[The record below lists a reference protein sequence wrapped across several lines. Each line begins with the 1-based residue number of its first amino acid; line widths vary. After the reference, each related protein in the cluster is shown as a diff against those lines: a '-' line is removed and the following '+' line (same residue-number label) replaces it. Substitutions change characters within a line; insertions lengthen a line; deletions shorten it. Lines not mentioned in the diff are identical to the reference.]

1 MSSSPSRTA
10 ADWPAL
16 RVIEGGLSSV
26 LERAERQRQIRE
38 EQTKHPE
45 DPAYGISQLASLA
58 AEDLAIISSGTES
71 PALSA
76 AFDAVTGLHDS
87 DLVMVPREPDAL
99 MIATGAAVAGV
110 DRATAERIYRA
121 MVRLAE

>member
-38 EQTKHPE
+38 EQTRYPE

-87 DLVMVPREPDAL
+87 DLVLVPREPDAL

>member
-1 MSSSPSRTA
+1 MSRSTSGRA
-10 ADWPAL
+10 AGWPAL

-26 LERAERQRQIRE
+26 STGSALQASPFGDGPMQAR
-38 EQTKHPE
+38 
-45 DPAYGISQLASLA
+45 DLAVDLDTLAGLA
-58 AEDLAIISSGTES
+58 ADELAVLGRTVDS

-76 AFDAVTGLHDS
+76 ALEALAGPKNGDVVT
-87 DLVMVPREPDAL
+87 VPREPDAL

>member
-26 LERAERQRQIRE
+26 LERAERQRQIRG
-38 EQTKHPE
+38 EQTKYPE

-110 DRATAERIYRA
+110 DRTTAERIYRA

>member
-38 EQTKHPE
+38 EQTKYPE

>member
-26 LERAERQRQIRE
+26 LERAERQRQIRG

-76 AFDAVTGLHDS
+76 AFDAVTGLHDG